1 MTGANMSTELSIT
14 EKTKIV
20 TKEPSRYKVLFFND
34 DKTPMDWVI
43 GLLTTIF
50 RHNENSAYAL
60 MLQVHHKQSAVVGVY
75 SFEIAES
82 KTSEAVKLTRAAGFP
97 LEIEIKEE

>member
-1 MTGANMSTELSIT
+1 VPTSTSVT
-14 EKTKIV
+14 TVEKEKIDTKG
-20 TKEPSRYKVLFFND
+20 PGRYKVLFFND

-50 RHNENSAYAL
+50 KHNDKSALAL
-60 MLQVHHKQSAVVGVY
+60 TLQVHHKDKAVVGVY

-82 KTSEAVKLTRAAGFP
+82 KTNEALQVTRAAGFP
-97 LEIEIKEE
+97 LRIETKEE